1 MRTSREP
8 LSTPGFHGK
17 YKNAIFHFILS
28 GTQEAITLGSP
39 KEGQPTARKHQR
51 GHRLILWKAQQREG
65 THPFGHAGSRRDDTE
80 PPHNFC
86 TQSACRWQYNPTVY
100 GLKFTFF
107 FPSSIHNSRVYKS
120 KPVSSLAAYSSSLG
134 SEKQASQPFG
144 CSPVFRAGFSGQ
156 KINQVPY
163 KPMQEKAIWSI

>member
-17 YKNAIFHFILS
+17 YKNAIFYFILS

-107 FPSSIHNSRVYKS
+107 FSFVYPQFTGLQKQACKFFGCLFIFAGLRKASQPAVWLLTRIQSRVQWAENKPSSI
-120 KPVSSLAAYSSSLG
+120 
-134 SEKQASQPFG
+134 
-144 CSPVFRAGFSGQ
+144 
-156 KINQVPY
+156 
-163 KPMQEKAIWSI
+163 